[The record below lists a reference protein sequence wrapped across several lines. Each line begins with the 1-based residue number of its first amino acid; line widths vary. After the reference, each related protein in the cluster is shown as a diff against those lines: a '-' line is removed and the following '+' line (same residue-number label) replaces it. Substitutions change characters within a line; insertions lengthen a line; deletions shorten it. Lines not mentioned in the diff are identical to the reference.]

1 MTATNV
7 IFYNTSSDKRVTIGT
22 AKVEYTMNNAIGT
35 PISIPSTDETS
46 TESTKI
52 VNLLKIVERF
62 IVDGSISTGLN
73 NQAGSPVERT
83 NAKDVKNDLVTISK
97 TRAVKADTDSWNIMT
112 YDGDNYYVTFEK
124 ISIREDAI
132 DIGGIDSQG
141 VAYGGEVPDGVMRY
155 NVKISVVVGEPIV

>member
-1 MTATNV
+1 MTTTNV

-35 PISIPSTDETS
+35 PISIPSTSETS

-62 IVDGSISTGLN
+62 IVDGNISTGLN
-73 NQAGSPVERT
+73 NQVSSPVERT
-83 NAKDVKNDLVTISK
+83 NAKDVKDDLISISK
-97 TRAVKADTDSWNIMT
+97 TRAVKADTTSWNVMT
-112 YDGDNYYVTFEK
+112 YDGDDYYVTFEK
-124 ISIREDAI
+124 ISIREDAM
-132 DIGGIDSQG
+132 DL
-141 VAYGGEVPDGVMRY
+141 GGEAPDGVMRY